1 MLLLLAGCSAF
12 VAAGVFL
19 LRFEPPTGWSGL
31 AAEPVSRTSVAW
43 AAIVFFG
50 LGIPVAIV
58 NLLPGGSYLELDQ
71 RGFTMCNLFR
81 KTFHRWEDVA
91 EFFPISLDGVKPMV
105 ALRYAPSYQEHAAGR
120 RLATKL
126 AGAEGGLPDTYGLS
140 AAELAR
146 LLNKV
151 RAEQSVRF

>member
-1 MLLLLAGCSAF
+1 
-12 VAAGVFL
+12 
-19 LRFEPPTGWSGL
+19 
-31 AAEPVSRTSVAW
+31 
-43 AAIVFFG
+43 
-50 LGIPVAIV
+50 
-58 NLLPGGSYLELDQ
+58 
-71 RGFTMCNLFR
+71 
-81 KTFHRWEDVA
+81 
-91 EFFPISLDGVKPMV
+91 MV
-105 ALRYAPSYQEHAAGR
+105 ALRYAPSYQGQAAAR